1 MNYFGD
7 EWGAEQAGWGMDKP
21 VQRGIDKPIQR
32 AMDKPIQRA
41 MDKPIQRSMDKPV
54 QTPVEPT
61 QQAPKQAPI
70 GHEKPTQPKQ
80 APIGHEKPTVTQPT
94 PQIVKMKQVAA
105 PKKEAARFDPP
116 QQASKPSNSTGFNYF
131 DGDDDWGDS
140 DLTGAMS
147 SSYTNMLPDKTQQN
161 NLPPQQTEQKTEAK
175 EEVVVVVATKEEE
188 KREVVKPA
196 EPRAPKPPA
205 QAETSELSRANIRV
219 GGMGSSVGEWGKKNI
234 QNLAK
239 APSKRRNNRRNEKAP
254 RKAMNPQPVAPVA
267 LSTTPVGSAPSK
279 HQVTTDPSS
288 VSQDD
293 LVQSLMD
300 KVRALEVKV
309 EELENR
315 QIHQLGGVCT
325 LNSTG
330 KVNNEL
336 QMVWDSTNHIIR
348 PQKGLKLIEPEKVF
362 LEVSHR
368 GLYQI
373 TFTTCGANPQLII
386 NGHVYAAAKSAP
398 STSTRDSRTSPSTC
412 CVNIYLYLDEK
423 ATIAGKVTEEI
434 ASENPCEHWLC
445 VRLVH
450 QGF

>member
-7 EWGAEQAGWGMDKP
+7 EWGAEAAGWGMDKP
-21 VQRGIDKPIQR
+21 VQRG
-32 AMDKPIQRA
+32 
-41 MDKPIQRSMDKPV
+41 MDKPV
-54 QTPVEPT
+54 QRKMDKPVQAKVEPKP
-61 QQAPKQAPI
+61 QQAPI
-70 GHEKPTQPKQ
+70 GHDNPTPKQ
-80 APIGHEKPTVTQPT
+80 APIGHEKPTVTQPKA
-94 PQIVKMKQVAA
+94 QIVKMKQVAA
-105 PKKEAARFDPP
+105 PTEAARFDPP
-116 QQASKPSNSTGFNYF
+116 QQASKPSKSSGFNYF
-131 DGDDDWGDS
+131 GEDDDWGDS
-140 DLTGAMS
+140 DLAGAMS
-147 SSYTNMLPDKTQQN
+147 SSYTNMMPDKTQQN

-188 KREVVKPA
+188 KREVVKPE

-205 QAETSELSRANIRV
+205 QAERSEFI
-219 GGMGSSVGEWGKKNI
+219 GSSVGEWGKQNI

-254 RKAMNPQPVAPVA
+254 RKAINPQPVAPAA
-267 LSTTPVGSAPSK
+267 LNTAPVGSAPSK

-300 KVRALEVKV
+300 KVRALETKV

-330 KVNNEL
+330 KVNHEL

-398 STSTRDSRTSPSTC
+398 STSTRDSRTASSTS

>member
-7 EWGAEQAGWGMDKP
+7 EWGGDAGWG
-21 VQRGIDKPIQR
+21 V
-32 AMDKPIQRA
+32 
-41 MDKPIQRSMDKPV
+41 SEPV
-54 QTPVEPT
+54 QTQVVEPT
-61 QQAPKQAPI
+61 PKTQAPI
-70 GHEKPTQPKQ
+70 GHEPTQPPPQ
-80 APIGHEKPTVTQPT
+80 A
-94 PQIVKMKQVAA
+94 AA
-105 PKKEAARFDPP
+105 PAAAAPPKEAARFDPP
-116 QQASKPSNSTGFNYF
+116 QQANNSSGFNYF
-131 DGDDDWGDS
+131 GEDEWGDS

-147 SSYTNMLPDKTQQN
+147 SPYTKMMPDTTQQN
-161 NLPPQQTEQKTEAK
+161 NLPPQQPETTEA
-175 EEVVVVVATKEEE
+175 EEEVVATKQEE
-188 KREVVKPA
+188 KREAVVEPE

-205 QAETSELSRANIRV
+205 QAERSEY
-219 GGMGSSVGEWGKKNI
+219 MGSSVGEWGKKNI

-254 RKAMNPQPVAPVA
+254 RKAPMNTQPVAPV
-267 LSTTPVGSAPSK
+267 TTQQPVGSAPSK

-293 LVQSLMD
+293 LVQSLVE
-300 KVRALEVKV
+300 KVRALEMKV

-330 KVNNEL
+330 KVNHEL
-336 QMVWDSTNHIIR
+336 HVVWDSTNHIIR

-373 TFTTCGANPQLII
+373 TFTTCGTNPQLII

-398 STSTRDSRTSPSTC
+398 STSTRDSRTSSSTS

-423 ATIAGKVTEEI
+423 ATIAGRVTDEI
-434 ASENPCEHWLC
+434 ASENPCEHWMC

>member
-7 EWGAEQAGWGMDKP
+7 EWGADAGWGMDEP
-21 VQRGIDKPIQR
+21 VQKQ
-32 AMDKPIQRA
+32 
-41 MDKPIQRSMDKPV
+41 
-54 QTPVEPT
+54 VEPT
-61 QQAPKQAPI
+61 QQAPIGHDNATQQAPI
-70 GHEKPTQPKQ
+70 GHEKPT
-80 APIGHEKPTVTQPT
+80 TQPT
-94 PQIVKMKQVAA
+94 QVAA
-105 PKKEAARFDPP
+105 PTEAARFDPP
-116 QQASKPSNSTGFNYF
+116 QQASNSGFGYF
-131 DGDDDWGDS
+131 GEDDDWGDS

-147 SSYTNMLPDKTQQN
+147 SSYTNMMPDTTQQN
-161 NLPPQQTEQKTEAK
+161 NLPPQQTEQTEAK
-175 EEVVVVVATKEEE
+175 EEVVATKQEE
-188 KREVVKPA
+188 KREVVEPE

-205 QAETSELSRANIRV
+205 QAERSEY
-219 GGMGSSVGEWGKKNI
+219 MGSSVGEWGKKNI

-254 RKAMNPQPVAPVA
+254 RKAMNTQPVAPVA
-267 LSTTPVGSAPSK
+267 LATAPVGSAPSK

-300 KVRALEVKV
+300 KVRALEMKV

-330 KVNNEL
+330 KVNHEL
-336 QMVWDSTNHIIR
+336 HVVWDSTNHIIR

-373 TFTTCGANPQLII
+373 TFTTCGTNPQLII

-398 STSTRDSRTSPSTC
+398 STSTRDSRTSSSTS

-423 ATIAGKVTEEI
+423 ATIAGRVTDEI
-434 ASENPCEHWLC
+434 ASENPCEHWMC

>member
-21 VQRGIDKPIQR
+21 VQRVIDKPVQR
-32 AMDKPIQRA
+32 AMDKPVQRA
-41 MDKPIQRSMDKPV
+41 MDKPVQRRVDKPV
-54 QTPVEPT
+54 QAQVEPT
-61 QQAPKQAPI
+61 QQAPI

-94 PQIVKMKQVAA
+94 QIVKMKQVAA
-105 PKKEAARFDPP
+105 PTEAARFDPP
-116 QQASKPSNSTGFNYF
+116 QPKASKPSNGGFNYF

-147 SSYTNMLPDKTQQN
+147 SSYTNMMPDKTQQN

-175 EEVVVVVATKEEE
+175 EEVVVVATKEEE

-267 LSTTPVGSAPSK
+267 LSTAPVGSAPSK
-279 HQVTTDPSS
+279 HQ
-288 VSQDD
+288 

-330 KVNNEL
+330 KVNHEL

>member
-7 EWGAEQAGWGMDKP
+7 EWGADGGWGMEE
-21 VQRGIDKPIQR
+21 
-32 AMDKPIQRA
+32 
-41 MDKPIQRSMDKPV
+41 PV
-54 QTPVEPT
+54 QTQVEHAPV
-61 QQAPKQAPI
+61 A
-70 GHEKPTQPKQ
+70 HENSTQP
-80 APIGHEKPTVTQPT
+80 EQPV
-94 PQIVKMKQVAA
+94 PA
-105 PKKEAARFDPP
+105 KEAARFDAAP
-116 QQASKPSNSTGFNYF
+116 QQAGNSGFNYF
-131 DGDDDWGDS
+131 GEDEWGDS

-147 SSYTNMLPDKTQQN
+147 SYTTMLPESTQQN
-161 NLPPQQTEQKTEAK
+161 QQAEQPEAK
-175 EEVVVVVATKEEE
+175 EEVVATKQEE
-188 KREVVKPA
+188 KREEAVVEPE
-196 EPRAPKPPA
+196 EPRAQKPA
-205 QAETSELSRANIRV
+205 ARSTV
-219 GGMGSSVGEWGKKNI
+219 EWGKQNI

-239 APSKRRNNRRNEKAP
+239 APSKRRNNRRNDKPP
-254 RKAMNPQPVAPVA
+254 RKAPMTSQPVAPVI
-267 LSTTPVGSAPSK
+267 TQQPVGSAPSK

-288 VSQDD
+288 VSQDE

-300 KVRALEVKV
+300 KVRSLEAKV

-315 QIHQLGGVCT
+315 QLHQLGGVCT

-330 KVNNEL
+330 KVNHDL
-336 QMVWDSTNHIIR
+336 HVVWDSTNHIIR
-348 PQKGLKLIEPEKVF
+348 PQKGLRLIEPEKVF

-373 TFTTCGANPQLII
+373 TFTTCGSNPQLII

-398 STSTRDSRTSPSTC
+398 TSSRDARLSSTS

-423 ATIAGKVTEEI
+423 ATIGGKVTNQI